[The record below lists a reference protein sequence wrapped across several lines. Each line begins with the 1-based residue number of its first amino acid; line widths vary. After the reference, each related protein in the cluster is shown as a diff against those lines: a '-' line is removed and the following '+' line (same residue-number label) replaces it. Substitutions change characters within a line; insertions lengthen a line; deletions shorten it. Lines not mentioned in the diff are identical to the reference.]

1 MADMSTRP
9 NDTSV
14 ASWRVQREILARM
27 DPASR
32 VETATDLSDSVR
44 ELQIQ
49 GILARNPTWSRTDAV
64 RLLIQR
70 STDRRVDRS

>member
-1 MADMSTRP
+1 
-9 NDTSV
+9 
-14 ASWRVQREILARM
+14 M

-49 GILARNPTWSRTDAV
+49 GILVRNPTWSRTDAV

-70 STDRRVDRS
+70 SIDRRVDRS